1 MFVTDALPSWWHGSI
16 PIASRC
22 ISQQQKKELRLH
34 LKEGKKKKKIKTKD
48 RESEES
54 GQDRRELSWNRGEKR
69 RKNRA
74 KNQKIGMKKAM
85 YTAYVQNLNLD
96 KTDSAMMKF
105 FKQLLTEIPP
115 S

>member
-1 MFVTDALPSWWHGSI
+1 
-16 PIASRC
+16 
-22 ISQQQKKELRLH
+22 
-34 LKEGKKKKKIKTKD
+34 
-48 RESEES
+48 
-54 GQDRRELSWNRGEKR
+54 
-69 RKNRA
+69 
-74 KNQKIGMKKAM
+74 MKKAM